1 MTCCDVKDC
10 VTPAK
15 TLSYLVNSRH
25 VTLITDAELSLLKV
39 AQLERIHFH
48 HQRHQQQQQQQRHR
62 TSSVSIQHWSR
73 GLSTAAPAVSQTTLS
88 AFYLVI
94 VSVGVNIS

>member
-1 MTCCDVKDC
+1 MLTCDIKDC

-25 VTLITDAELSLLKV
+25 SALITDAELSLLKV

-48 HQRHQQQQQQQRHR
+48 QQQQQQQQQRHR

-73 GLSTAAPAVSQTTLS
+73 DFSAAAAFVSQPTLS
-88 AFYLVI
+88 AFYPLLLASINVI
-94 VSVGVNIS
+94 IS